1 MAFFNLGK
9 KDQYGKQRRI
19 EHRAKNLRI
28 SRTGGVALRTQVKA
42 AGLIFTANSQH
53 GLRVSTALGKGTQV
67 ALQNGRLVLRG
78 RYGRGPTRLNLSK
91 TGVSISTRN
100 PIGTFNWI
108 KPKRSSVK
116 IAGVQLRGK
125 NAANIQMIY
134 MLSMAVALGLQV
146 CWQALAIIWRG
157 TGHLLTRLLR
167 WLSDLPTVFNAALEQ
182 RRNKKISSYLSRIE
196 QPFDPSIEQWTQ
208 PQLRAALLLIL
219 TGWGRGISA
228 QEAQV
233 RITLHQQQQPNTQ
246 HKRPTLDVTAQQLDT
261 VAQRLEQVRSQT
273 PEQLSMTAQTI
284 IALLAQ
290 QFALT
295 IDPQASVEA
304 LLNSDDW
311 VMALG
316 ERTVLQEQLVQ
327 IFADFAQLRVEVAE
341 TDAAESN
348 EHRYSDNAY
357 RANLTTFTPPI
368 APVFTDNIATQNARI
383 NLNTA
388 SFEQLQ
394 ALPHIGFDRALDIL
408 ALRPITDLS
417 QLTKIK
423 GIGPARLADI
433 QQAGVEL

>member
-9 KDQYGKQRRI
+9 KDKYGKQRRI
-19 EHRAKNLRI
+19 EHRAENLRI
-28 SRTGGVALRTQVKA
+28 SRTGGVALRTQAKA
-42 AGLIFTANSQH
+42 AGLTLTANSKH
-53 GLRVSTALGKGTQV
+53 GLRVSTGLSKGTQV

-91 TGVSISTRN
+91 TGISVSTRN
-100 PIGTFNWI
+100 PLGTFNWI

-125 NAANIQMIY
+125 NAANIQMFY
-134 MLSMAVALGLQV
+134 MLFMASALGLQL
-146 CWQALAIIWRG
+146 CWQALSLILRG
-157 TGHLLTRLLR
+157 IGNLLAGLLS
-167 WLSDLPTVFNAALEQ
+167 WISNLPVLFNAALEQ
-182 RRNKKISSYLSRIE
+182 RRNRKISSYLSRTE
-196 QPFDPSIEQWTQ
+196 QLFDPCIKQWTQ

-219 TGWGRGISA
+219 TGWGRGITA

-233 RITLHQQQQPNTQ
+233 RIDLHHQQQVKTKHTAPI
-246 HKRPTLDVTAQQLDT
+246 LDVTAEQLNRM
-261 VAQRLEQVRSQT
+261 AQRLELVRSQN
-273 PEQLSMTAQTI
+273 PAQVCAEPQAI

-295 IDPQASVEA
+295 IDPEASIEA

-311 VMALG
+311 VVALG

-327 IFADFAQLRVEVAE
+327 VFADFAQLRVEVAE
-341 TDAAESN
+341 THMPEPN
-348 EHRYSDNAY
+348 EHGYSDETY
-357 RANLTTFTPPI
+357 SANLAAFARPMSR
-368 APVFTDNIATQNARI
+368 AFTDNTAGQSGRI

-417 QLTKIK
+417 QLTAIK

-433 QQAGVEL
+433 ERAGVEL